1 MEKIYFL
8 FPIHNESER
17 VLRVKLFL
25 DWVTT
30 EFKEHDYIF
39 TFVLN
44 NCFDDTEK
52 KIKENFSGYPLE
64 IIKSDKKNRGSGLN
78 KFYKL
83 NKSGYYAICSIDNA
97 WSFDFYK
104 QAFNLLKNK
113 KYEIIYGPKSH
124 ANSVIKTNF
133 VRKTISYFSKI
144 YIKILFGSLIDQDTQ
159 CIKFFNSN
167 IKFLKDLNDYNY
179 FAETE
184 FYLLSKISKN
194 ITYNLPVT
202 VKNDNKNSKVNF
214 RSIYSYMC
222 ECINFR
228 FNYFNKIK

>member
-1 MEKIYFL
+1 MQNIYFL
-8 FPIHNESER
+8 FPIHNESAR
-17 VLRVKLFL
+17 VLKVKLFL
-25 DWVTT
+25 DWVAV
-30 EFKEHDYIF
+30 EFKKYNYIF

-44 NCFDDTEK
+44 NCSDDTEK
-52 KIKENFSGYPLE
+52 KIKENFSKYPIE
-64 IIKSDKKNRGSGLN
+64 IIKSEQKSRGSGLN
-78 KFYKL
+78 QFFKL
-83 NKSGYYAICSIDNA
+83 NKDGYYAICSIDNA

-104 QAFNLLKNK
+104 QAFNLLNDK

-124 ANSVIKTNF
+124 SNSIIKTNF
-133 VRKTISYFSKI
+133 VRKAISYFSKI

-167 IKFLKDLNDYNY
+167 IKFLNKLNDYNY

-184 FYLLSKISKN
+184 FYILSKIFKSSA
-194 ITYNLPVT
+194 YSLPVT

-214 RSIYSYMC
+214 KSIYSYMC

-228 FNYFNKIK
+228 FNYFNKMK